1 MRLLFALVTLAPLAA
16 DSAIPERD
24 PRPVLFVHGYGLNAT
39 TWSRMMKELERRGYP
54 REYLQA
60 VEIVPDD
67 RSNVDAAKAVLRP
80 AARDLLRRAG
90 RAAERRGVLAPEA
103 IDIVAHSMG
112 AVSARWYAARLDP
125 ERVGIWIGIAG
136 ANHGTNALCRFRR
149 TPGGSEMCPAF
160 ARSAAR
166 SVVQVT
172 LNGTAERRIDES
184 PYGLGEDRATPH
196 PVPADALRRIAY
208 FTIRIE
214 PDVWI
219 RPSSSAL
226 LDGAGTGMS
235 ISLRDLRVEER
246 PSGNFIVKD
255 ESDHD
260 ALPANPGVIELVW
273 RLLSN
278 SDISDSVRRRHDA
291 GP

>member
-1 MRLLFALVTLAPLAA
+1 
-16 DSAIPERD
+16 
-24 PRPVLFVHGYGLNAT
+24 
-39 TWSRMMKELERRGYP
+39 
-54 REYLQA
+54 
-60 VEIVPDD
+60 
-67 RSNVDAAKAVLRP
+67 
-80 AARDLLRRAG
+80 
-90 RAAERRGVLAPEA
+90 
-103 IDIVAHSMG
+103 
-112 AVSARWYAARLDP
+112 
-125 ERVGIWIGIAG
+125 
-136 ANHGTNALCRFRR
+136 
-149 TPGGSEMCPAF
+149 MCPAF

-184 PYGLGEDRATPH
+184 PYGLGEDRATLR

-235 ISLRDLRVEER
+235 ISLRDLPVEER
-246 PSGNFIVKD
+246 PRGNFIVKD

-278 SDISDSVRRRHDA
+278 SDLSDSVRRRHDA